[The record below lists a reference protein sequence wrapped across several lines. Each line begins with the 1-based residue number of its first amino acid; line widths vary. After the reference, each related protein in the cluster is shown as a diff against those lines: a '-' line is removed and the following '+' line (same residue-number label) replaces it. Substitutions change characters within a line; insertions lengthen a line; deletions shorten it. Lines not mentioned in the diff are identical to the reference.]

1 MEQSSALRTV
11 VVRVVVVGL
20 ILGTA
25 WFFVRPPIVEVSV
38 GDVVIVKHSRPSFG
52 GGDDALVSGSLTVD
66 DEGCLGLDGRVTV
79 FPFWTRITST
89 DPVTLRVLGET
100 KTLGDQ
106 VEGGGGYGYGPVTW
120 LDRCR
125 PDPGVEVPYFNP

>member
-1 MEQSSALRTV
+1 MEQSLPVRTLFF
-11 VVRVVVVGL
+11 RVVGVGL
-20 ILGTA
+20 ILAIG
-25 WFFVRPPIVEVSV
+25 WFLIRPPIVEVSV

-52 GGDDALVSGSLTVD
+52 GDDALVSGLLTVD

-89 DPVTLRVLGET
+89 DPVTLRVLGQN

-106 VEGGGGYGYGPVTW
+106 VEGGGGFGYGPVTW

-125 PDPGVEVPYFNP
+125 PDPGVEVPYLNP

>member
-1 MEQSSALRTV
+1 MDGSSSVRTLV
-11 VVRVVVVGL
+11 FRVVVVGL
-20 ILGTA
+20 ILAIA

-38 GDVVIVKHSRPSFG
+38 GDVAIVQHSRPSF

-66 DEGCLGLDGRVTV
+66 EEGCLGLDGRVTV
-79 FPFWTRITST
+79 FPFWTRITDT
-89 DPVTLRVLGET
+89 DPVTIRVFGES
-100 KTLGDQ
+100 KTLGDR